1 MSTEPLRR
9 VYVFSPFLRLFH
21 WIMVFSIAILF
32 ITGLYIG
39 NPAYIGTQGTEAT
52 YAVESLFSME
62 TIRYIHFVTAFIFV
76 ASFIM
81 RIYGMIVF
89 KGDRL
94 FPRPWTIEYWL
105 GTIDVALHYAFITPA
120 HRPYIRNHMARAG
133 YASVYVMILLEAITG
148 FAMYYMVDPNRLG
161 AKLFGW
167 SNHMLIN
174 EYYVHLIHH
183 YVAWFIVLFAIVH
196 IYMTVRAD
204 LTEKG
209 GEISSMF
216 SGVKFLEADP
226 DDIGDIDH
234 DKDNNSRNRKYP
246 ASR

>member
-9 VYVFSPFLRLFH
+9 IYVFSPFLRLFH
-21 WIMVFSIAILF
+21 WIMVLSIVILF

-39 NPAYIGTQGTEAT
+39 NPAFIGTQGVEAT
-52 YAVESLFSME
+52 YAVESIFSME
-62 TIRYIHFVTAFIFV
+62 NIRYIHFATAYIFV

-94 FPRPWTIEYWL
+94 FPRPWTFEYWL
-105 GTIDVALHYAFITPA
+105 GTIDVALHYAFIIPK

-133 YASVYVMILLEAITG
+133 YASVYVMILLETVTG
-148 FAMYYMVDPNRLG
+148 FAMYYMVDPNRFG

-167 SNHMLIN
+167 FNNVLIS

-183 YVAWFIVLFAIVH
+183 YVAWFIVLFAIIH
-196 IYMTVRAD
+196 IYMATRAD
-204 LTEKG
+204 LMEKG

-216 SGVKFLEADP
+216 SGVKFIDADP
-226 DDIGDIDH
+226 DDIGDIEH
-234 DKDNNSRNRKYP
+234 GKDSNSRYRKYST
-246 ASR
+246 SR